1 MSGIVKFSIV
11 GCIGFIVDAVT
22 MYALKIFLSIYFA
35 KMISFFCAVFVTW
48 LLNRIFTFK
57 EKASGLNNRNE
68 FGRYFLLMLL
78 GGVINY
84 TAFYLSVTSI
94 PFIYTYPVFGVA
106 IGSLTGMVFNYIT
119 SSRLIYKNHDAKLK

>member
-1 MSGIVKFSIV
+1 MKFSIV
-11 GCIGFIVDAVT
+11 GCIGFIVDAAT
-22 MYALKIFLSIYFA
+22 MYALKLFLSIYFA

-57 EKASGLNNRNE
+57 EKTSGLNSRNE
-68 FGRYFLLMLL
+68 FGRYFLLMLF

-84 TAFYLSVTSI
+84 MAFYLSVTFI

-106 IGSLTGMVFNYIT
+106 IGSLAGMIFNYVT
-119 SSRLIYKNHDAKLK
+119 SSRLIYKNS